1 LTTKEQIFQEAFN
14 LPWIIQD
21 LNDMDSSSHSLETWM
36 NSGRRKDSIS
46 SNKPFNVNTGTREI
60 ETNGLEV
67 WNREV

>member
-1 LTTKEQIFQEAFN
+1 
-14 LPWIIQD
+14 
-21 LNDMDSSSHSLETWM
+21 MDSSSHSLETWM